1 MSRQPWKDCPPGS
14 RAFEDHEAKLRE
26 QADRLEKDQHL
37 GTMGGLREPVTPE
50 TQARRVRLD
59 AALKDIELRQAEA
72 NKARTLNSY
81 DQARLENIEAI
92 AAGKEIDWSQF
103 ETVGGDPWL

>member
-1 MSRQPWKDCPPGS
+1 MSGQPWRDCPPGS

-26 QADRLEKDQHL
+26 QADRLEKDQHP
-37 GTMGGLREPVTPE
+37 GTMDGPPPPVTPE
-50 TQARRVRLD
+50 SVARMARLD

-81 DQARLENIEAI
+81 DRARLENIEAI
-92 AAGKEIDWSQF
+92 AAGKEIDWAEF
-103 ETVGGDPWL
+103 EPPPGLIWP

>member
-1 MSRQPWKDCPPGS
+1 MSRQPWKDCPIGS
-14 RAFEDHEAKLRE
+14 RAFEAHEDRLRE

-37 GTMGGLREPVTPE
+37 GTMDGPPPPVTPE
-50 TQARRVRLD
+50 SVERMARLD
-59 AALKDIELRQAEA
+59 AALEEIERRQAEA

-92 AAGKEIDWSQF
+92 AEGAEVELEPVD
-103 ETVGGDPWL
+103 GGPWL

>member
-1 MSRQPWKDCPPGS
+1 MSRQPWRDCPPGS

-37 GTMGGLREPVTPE
+37 GTMDGLREPVTPE

-59 AALKDIELRQAEA
+59 AALKEIELRQAEA

-81 DQARLENIEAI
+81 DRARLENIEAI
-92 AAGKEIDWSQF
+92 AAGKEIDWAEF
-103 ETVGGDPWL
+103 EPPPGLIWP